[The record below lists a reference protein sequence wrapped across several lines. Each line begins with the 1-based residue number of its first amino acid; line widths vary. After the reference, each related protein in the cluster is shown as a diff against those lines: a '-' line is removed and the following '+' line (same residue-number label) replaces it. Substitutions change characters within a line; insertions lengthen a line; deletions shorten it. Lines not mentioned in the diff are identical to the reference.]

1 MSLQE
6 PDDGTL
12 ARLCGLYCSTG
23 HVDLCDTRHIPGL
36 GDLNTQHPVGRLWR
50 FQVTERSFRLDL
62 TASSPQPLGD
72 PTVRRFESRDVDAW
86 ILPRERA
93 AVSQWE
99 QSPGWVHGV
108 SDDSVTTRASKR
120 TIRRFVITEKAPTR
134 AFSWLKA
141 DYRFHI

>member
-1 MSLQE
+1 MPLQE

-36 GDLNTQHPVGRLWR
+36 GDLNTRYPVGRLWR

-99 QSPGWVHGV
+99 QSPGWVHG
-108 SDDSVTTRASKR
+108 SASKCS
-120 TIRRFVITEKAPTR
+120 IQRFVMTEKV
-134 AFSWLKA
+134 
-141 DYRFHI
+141 